1 MEPIITSFFDLD
13 DYKPIMGQFIYF
25 YHRGVPVEFA
35 LTNRSKIPLAR
46 SIDLVELTE
55 QVDHMLSLRPS
66 VRELSY
72 MEQVMCGN
80 KKMYLSPYLN
90 FLAANIAR
98 PDREIVRVNDDFRI
112 RFFGPWEITTFPE
125 TRTLAII
132 SELHTRALMKQ
143 QGITEKELFRIGEQR
158 LLPKL
163 DLIKDKPGLFVSDF
177 CHRRR
182 ALKSWHSHLLDI
194 MIDRIPNQLWG
205 TSDTYFAMEKGIRS
219 TATNAH
225 ELASAYAAMAG
236 DDDKKLRQSP
246 IKLLD
251 DWWNLY
257 GWELSIA
264 LTDTFGSRAYF
275 RDMLYERLK
284 RGKGF
289 RQDSMEPIEFGELAI
304 QTLKTFGIDPKEKM
318 IIFSDGLTVEMIL
331 KIYYHFQGRIK
342 MSFGWGT
349 NLGNDVGFVP
359 ISMVIKLI
367 MAMGRPAVKLSDNIA
382 KVIGLKSEIERY
394 MSVFDYSENRNEK
407 CVY

>member
-1 MEPIITSFFDLD
+1 MEPIITSFLDMD
-13 DYKPIMGQFIYF
+13 DYKFLMGQFIH
-25 YHRGVPVEFA
+25 YHYPRVPVEFA

-46 SIDLVELTE
+46 YIDIVELKE
-55 QVDHMLSLRPS
+55 QVDHMLGLRPS

-72 MEQVMCGN
+72 LEQVWCGD
-80 KKMYLSPYLN
+80 KKMYSADDLI
-90 FLAANIAR
+90 FLATNTER
-98 PDREIVRVNDDFRI
+98 PDREIVRVGDDFRI

-125 TRTLAII
+125 TKTLAII
-132 SELHTRALMKQ
+132 SELNTRALMKQ
-143 QGITEKELFRIGEQR
+143 QGITEAELFRIGEQK

-205 TSDTYFAMEKGIRS
+205 TSDTYFAMAKGIRS

-251 DWWNLY
+251 DWWNFY
-257 GWELSIA
+257 GYELSIA

-275 RDMLYERLK
+275 QDMLSERLK

-304 QTLKTFGIDPKEKM
+304 QTLKNFGIDPRDKM
-318 IIFSDGLTVEMIL
+318 IVFSDGLTVEMIL

-349 NLGNDVGFVP
+349 NLGNDVGFTP

-367 MAMGRPAVKLSDNIA
+367 MAMDRPAVKLSDNIA
-382 KVIGLKSEIERY
+382 KAIGLKSEIERY
-394 MSVFDYSENRNEK
+394 MTVFDYSENRNEK